1 MFKKNVY
8 VQPEMII
15 WLLVR
20 NFFKNAFDKFGV
32 KAWFVDEEICLTG
45 INFLISILAS
55 NLNSISI
62 VQKEMNE

>member
-20 NFFKNAFDKFGV
+20 NFFKNAYDKFGV

-45 INFLISILAS
+45 INF
-55 NLNSISI
+55 
-62 VQKEMNE
+62 